1 MADRV
6 TTIRLRAEIAD
17 LKRQMAEA
25 GVAVKGVGDEAEKAS
40 ERSNAAL
47 SKLSNTAGMLGLAM
61 VAAAAVAVKAF
72 ADFDQSMSY
81 VQAATHESAANMDLL
96 REASIEAG
104 KRTVFSATE
113 AAGAVEE
120 LAKAGIATAD
130 ILAGGLNGALDL
142 AAAGGLDVAEAAGIA
157 AIALKQFNL
166 AGDQMPHVAD
176 LMAAGAGKAMGSVSD
191 LGMALRQAGQ
201 VANMT
206 GLTIEETTAGLS
218 AFASAGLL
226 GSDAGTSF
234 KAMLQRLTPQSA
246 EAQAKMD
253 ELGISAYDAGGN
265 FIGLADFAGN
275 LQGAL
280 KDLSPEQRNAALAVI
295 FGSDAVRAANVLY
308 DEGAAG
314 IEEWTEKVDDSGY
327 AAITAAIRLDNL
339 KGDWEQL
346 TGSIETALIGL
357 GEGANGPL
365 RDLVQQATQMVNAFA
380 EAPPIVHGLLLA
392 LVGGGGLVMLGVA
405 GMGKIAVAL
414 SETTAALTTMGVV
427 SEATAAK
434 MTRTGVALGKIASV
448 AAGVAATAVATGM
461 LVDEL
466 TGHDAELGANEIAA
480 AIDAVV
486 ASGGDLSKIDA
497 AFQNTGMVMGM
508 SKVEADSLT
517 EAFDQMLNP
526 DVTDHIAGFFD
537 AIPGVTGYM
546 ETLEERVSGV
556 DTALSAMVAAGDTDS
571 VNAFTESL
579 RDAGYTT
586 DEINK
591 LLPLTKDALIGAAG
605 AGDEMTVATEET
617 TEAVA
622 AQIPTLEDLVSRQ
635 AEAAGVV
642 LSEREAQRAFQ
653 AAIDDATAALE
664 KNGQTLDITTEAG
677 RANQA
682 ALDDIAKSGW
692 DVIASMQANGATQAE
707 LQAAMQ
713 VSRDAFVA
721 MAIAEGMGAD
731 EANRLADKMGLIP
744 AKVGVTVSVET
755 SAAEARLAAFKRL
768 LAIPD
773 IVVTATMRTSNPY
786 YASGLH
792 GATGGLLSGPGTST
806 SDSIPAMLSN
816 REY

>member
-96 REASIEAG
+96 REASLEAG
-104 KRTVFSATE
+104 KRTVYSATE

-253 ELGISAYDAGGN
+253 ELGISAYDSGGN
-265 FIGLADFAGN
+265 FIGLANFAGN
-275 LQGAL
+275 LQTAL
-280 KDLSPEQRNAALAVI
+280 KDLTPEQRNAAEAVI

-314 IEEWTEKVDDSGY
+314 ISEWITKVDDSGY
-327 AAITAAIRLDNL
+327 AAETAAIRLNNL
-339 KGDWEQL
+339 KGDLEQL
-346 TGSIETALIGL
+346 SGSVETAMIGL
-357 GEGANGPL
+357 GEGADGPL
-365 RDLVQQATQMVNAFA
+365 RTLTQGVTELVNQFA
-380 EAPPIVHGLLLA
+380 ELPPGVQGALLA
-392 LVGGGGLVMLGVA
+392 IVGGGGLALLGVA
-405 GMGKIAVAL
+405 GIGKLTIA
-414 SETTAALTTMGVV
+414 V
-427 SEATAAK
+427 SEAITSFKALSTTAK
-434 MTRTGVALGKIASV
+434 VTGGI
-448 AAGVAATAVATGM
+448 AAGVFAIGTLALMAWASRAA
-461 LVDEL
+461 E
-466 TGHDAELGANEIAA
+466 AA
-480 AIDAVV
+480 ARTEELQATLDEFGKRTDDTMSSINE
-486 ASGGDLSKIDA
+486 SLSV
-497 AFQNTGMVMGM
+497 G
-508 SKVEADSLT
+508 SDSLI
-517 EAFDQMLNP
+517 D
-526 DVTDHIAGFFD
+526 
-537 AIPGVTGYM
+537 
-546 ETLEERVSGV
+546 
-556 DTALSAMVAAGDTDS
+556 
-571 VNAFTESL
+571 
-579 RDAGYTT
+579 
-586 DEINK
+586 
-591 LLPLTKDALIGAAG
+591 
-605 AGDEMTVATEET
+605 
-617 TEAVA
+617 
-622 AQIPTLEDLVSRQ
+622 Q
-635 AEAAGVV
+635 AEAFG
-642 LSEREAQRAFQ
+642 LSVEDLQGY
-653 AAIDDATAALE
+653 ICLLYTSDA
-664 KNGQTLDITTEAG
+664 
-677 RANQA
+677 
-682 ALDDIAKSGW
+682 
-692 DVIASMQANGATQAE
+692 
-707 LQAAMQ
+707 
-713 VSRDAFVA
+713 
-721 MAIAEGMGAD
+721 AD
-731 EANRLADKMGLIP
+731 E
-744 AKVGVTVSVET
+744 
-755 SAAEARLAAFKRL
+755 
-768 LAIPD
+768 
-773 IVVTATMRTSNPY
+773 
-786 YASGLH
+786 
-792 GATGGLLSGPGTST
+792 
-806 SDSIPAMLSN
+806 
-816 REY
+816 

>member
-47 SKLSNTAGMLGLAM
+47 GKLSNTAGMLGLAM
-61 VAAAAVAVKAF
+61 VAAAVVAVKAF

-104 KRTVFSATE
+104 KRTIFSATE

-314 IEEWTEKVDDSGY
+314 IEEWTAAVDDGGY
-327 AAITAAIRLDNL
+327 AAETARTGELQDTLDGFGKTTDETLSTINDALSSDQNDWAEGLFGKDPESMIDQADKYGLSIEDLQGYILGEADAVDRVNGATGEYYRSHKRLNTVSTGIQAFTGALDDQA
-339 KGDWEQL
+339 GAL
-346 TGSIETALIGL
+346 TG
-357 GEGANGPL
+357 
-365 RDLVQQATQMVNAFA
+365 A
-380 EAPPIVHGLLLA
+380 E
-392 LVGGGGLVMLGVA
+392 
-405 GMGKIAVAL
+405 K
-414 SETTAALTTMGVV
+414 AA
-427 SEATAAK
+427 AQKAA
-434 MTRTGVALGKIASV
+434 ADE
-448 AAGVAATAVATGM
+448 AAGVAQ
-461 LVDEL
+461 
-466 TGHDAELGANEIAA
+466 
-480 AIDAVV
+480 
-486 ASGGDLSKIDA
+486 GDL
-497 AFQNTGMVMGM
+497 
-508 SKVEADSLT
+508 ADT
-517 EAFDQMLNP
+517 Y
-526 DVTDHIAGFFD
+526 DV
-537 AIPGVTGYM
+537 
-546 ETLEERVSGV
+546 
-556 DTALSAMVAAGDTDS
+556 
-571 VNAFTESL
+571 
-579 RDAGYTT
+579 
-586 DEINK
+586 
-591 LLPLTKDALIGAAG
+591 
-605 AGDEMTVATEET
+605 T
-617 TEAVA
+617 TEAIA
-622 AQIPTLEDLVSRQ
+622 AQIPTLEDLVSLQ

-653 AAIDDATAALE
+653 ASLDDATAALE
-664 KNGQTLDITTEAG
+664 KNGQTLDIGTEAG
-677 RANQA
+677 RANQD
-682 ALDDIAKSGW
+682 ALDAITDSTWK
-692 DVIASMQANGATQAE
+692 VIASMQANGATQAE
-707 LQAAMQ
+707 LQAIAMFTNE
-713 VSRDAFVA
+713 SRD
-721 MAIAEGMGAD
+721 
-731 EANRLADKMGLIP
+731 
-744 AKVGVTVSVET
+744 T
-755 SAAEARLAAFKRL
+755 
-768 LAIPD
+768 
-773 IVVTATMRTSNPY
+773 
-786 YASGLH
+786 
-792 GATGGLLSGPGTST
+792 
-806 SDSIPAMLSN
+806 
-816 REY
+816 